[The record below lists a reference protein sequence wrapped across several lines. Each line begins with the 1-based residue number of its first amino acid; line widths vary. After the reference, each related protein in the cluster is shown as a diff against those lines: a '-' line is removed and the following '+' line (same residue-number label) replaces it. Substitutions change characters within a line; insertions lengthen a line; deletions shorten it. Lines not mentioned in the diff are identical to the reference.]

1 MANDVFQKFKSSV
14 NRGITTIS
22 VKTSSSLEKT
32 KIKTHIDS
40 LTKEIEKCTYHIG
53 EQAYAIWN
61 SGKTDYSELNALFE
75 SIKQKQQEIEEL
87 TENLSTID
95 ERDSQ
100 ILGNVKNEYQA
111 EQQEQPVAQTTVPTQ
126 AEVAPTANKG
136 VFCSQCGT
144 FYDAPVKFCRQ
155 CGNQMQK

>member
-40 LTKEIEKCTYHIG
+40 LTKDIEKCTYHIG
-53 EQAYAIWN
+53 EQAYAIWGQ
-61 SGKTDYSELNALFE
+61 GKTDYSELNSLFE
-75 SIKQKQQEIEEL
+75 TIKQKQQEIEEL
-87 TENLSTID
+87 TESLSSID

-100 ILGNVKNEYQA
+100 ILGNVKTEYQA
-111 EQQEQPVAQTTVPTQ
+111 EQQEQPAMQTAAPAQQ
-126 AEVAPTANKG
+126 EAAPAANKG

-144 FYDAPVKFCRQ
+144 FYETPVKFCRQ
-155 CGNQMQK
+155 CGNQIQK

>member
-40 LTKEIEKCTYHIG
+40 LTKDIEKCTYHIG
-53 EQAYAIWN
+53 EQAYAIWTA
-61 SGKTDYSELNALFE
+61 GKTDFSELNGLFE
-75 SIKQKQQEIEEL
+75 TIKQKQQEIEEL
-87 TENLSTID
+87 TESLSTID

-100 ILGNVKNEYQA
+100 ILGNVKTEYQT
-111 EQQEQPVAQTTVPTQ
+111 EQQEQPTVQNTTVEQPQ
-126 AEVAPTANKG
+126 AQPAANKG

-144 FYDAPVKFCRQ
+144 FYETPVKFCRQ